1 TTASSR
7 RNRASAI
14 LLVAVLVA
22 CGGGKEAAKEGEKP
36 AADAKPAGDGYQT
49 SYTGYVS
56 KSFPGGLSDTVE
68 AVKSALRGLDLE
80 ITGESGGVFEKSLD
94 AEAQDGTS
102 LVATVKEISKDQ
114 ARVSV
119 KGGDLLG
126 DRDAPPRRRILS
138 EVDARVAAGK
148 AEAEERR
155 RRWRPSGSGL
165 GMTGTTTTTAQ
176 PAKRRGAAVGAGF
189 RSKCRRRRCST
200 AAGSGS

>member
-1 TTASSR
+1 VATASSR

-22 CGGGKEAAKEGEKP
+22 CGGGKEPSKEAEKP

-68 AVKSALRGLDLE
+68 AVRSALRGLELE
-80 ITGESGGVFEKSLD
+80 VTGESGGVFEKSLD

-102 LVATVKEISKDQ
+102 LVATIKEISKDQ

-119 KGGDLLG
+119 KVGYFLG
-126 DRDAPPRRRILS
+126 DRDAARRILS
-138 EVDARVAAGK
+138 EVDARFAAGK
-148 AEAEERR
+148 ADAEERR

-165 GMTGTTTTTAQ
+165 GMTGPTTGPTTATTTTTTQ
-176 PAKRRGAAVGAGF
+176 PAKR
-189 RSKCRRRRCST
+189 
-200 AAGSGS
+200 

>member
-1 TTASSR
+1 VATPSSR
-7 RNRASAI
+7 RKRTSAF

-22 CGGGKEAAKEGEKP
+22 CGGGKEAPKEGEKP

-80 ITGESGGVFEKSLD
+80 ITGESGGVFEKSVD

-119 KGGDLLG
+119 KVGYLLG
-126 DRDAPPRRRILS
+126 DRDAARRILS
-138 EVDARVAAGK
+138 EVGGRVAAAK

-155 RRWRPSGSGL
+155 RRWRPSGSGV
-165 GMTGTTTTTAQ
+165 GMTPTTTTT
-176 PAKRRGAAVGAGF
+176 PPPKR
-189 RSKCRRRRCST
+189 
-200 AAGSGS
+200 